1 LELELLLYLA
11 IPSNLKNNVHIVGL
25 LMRVEIKNYQDDSGE
40 ICRGIFVEGELFDW
54 GLDEADLKT
63 AKTLIRQEPLMRKS
77 VMGDIQSHFVACFS
91 EFIGQEV
98 TLSQINEAL
107 RTGEL

>member
-1 LELELLLYLA
+1 
-11 IPSNLKNNVHIVGL
+11 
-25 LMRVEIKNYQDDSGE
+25 
-40 ICRGIFVEGELFDW
+40 
-54 GLDEADLKT
+54 
-63 AKTLIRQEPLMRKS
+63 MRKS